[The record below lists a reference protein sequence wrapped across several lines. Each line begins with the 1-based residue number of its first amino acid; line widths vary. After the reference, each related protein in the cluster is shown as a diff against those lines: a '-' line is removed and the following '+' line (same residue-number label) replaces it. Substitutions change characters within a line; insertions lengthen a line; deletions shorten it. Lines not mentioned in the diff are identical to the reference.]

1 MSGTGERLQRIAA
14 GPGRDELIPLLLL
27 ADDSEAQVRSYYQQ
41 GELFAV
47 RGDDGIVIGITLAIP
62 TAGGGVEVKAVAVA
76 PALHGRGVGQRM
88 MKMVLTELRAAGVR
102 QVTVGTSSS
111 GIGQLAFYQKVG
123 FRLWKIERDFFSP
136 DVATRKARQRT
147 GFSCA
152 TWSGWIRRCSVARH
166 PGRPT

>member
-1 MSGTGERLQRIAA
+1 MRERAATAGMGERLQRIAA
-14 GPGRDELIPLLLL
+14 GPGRDELMPLLLL
-27 ADDSEAQVRSYYQQ
+27 ADDFESQVRSYYQQ

-47 RGDDGIVIGITLAIP
+47 CGDDGIVIGITLAIP

-88 MKMVLTELRAAGVR
+88 MKMVLAELRAAGVR

-111 GIGQLAFYQKVG
+111 GIGQLAFYQKAG

-136 DVATRKARQRT
+136 ARGYPEGTTENGILLRDLVRMDQ
-147 GFSCA
+147 A
-152 TWSGWIRRCSVARH
+152 L
-166 PGRPT
+166 